1 MYRDIW
7 CIHAWD
13 KLKHT
18 KESFCLLPIIPFL
31 LLTFS
36 HKIPLW
42 RSQVWKKNSHTL
54 SPPQNIFGLSPYPLD
69 VQFCFIVSF
78 KMFVLTPQP
87 PHPLWIFNGP
97 FWLFFL
103 YRKAYSCRGVLFWKL
118 EDSFEKWQGFP
129 VSFYFKKLPFSYMYK
144 PWIKKTSCQS
154 LGCWNMHP
162 KSLLWHGD
170 TTCVTG
176 SFDFFFFNSFHTAK
190 WVLHSRLSIHK

>member
-97 FWLFFL
+97 FWLFFCIERL
-103 YRKAYSCRGVLFWKL
+103 IVAEEFYSENLKTALKSGKAFRWVFILKSSLLVTCTSLGL
-118 EDSFEKWQGFP
+118 
-129 VSFYFKKLPFSYMYK
+129 KKLPVSH
-144 PWIKKTSCQS
+144 WAAEIRT
-154 LGCWNMHP
+154 P
-162 KSLLWHGD
+162 KVFYG
-170 TTCVTG
+170 TG
-176 SFDFFFFNSFHTAK
+176 ILHALTAVLIFFFFNSFHTAK